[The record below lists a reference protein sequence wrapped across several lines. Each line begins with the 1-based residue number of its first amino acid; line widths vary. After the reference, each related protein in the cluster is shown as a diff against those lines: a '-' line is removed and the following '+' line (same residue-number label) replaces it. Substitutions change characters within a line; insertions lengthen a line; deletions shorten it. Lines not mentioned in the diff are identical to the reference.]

1 LSLES
6 GADVN
11 KLRAATAGVAGTVA
25 MTVLFLLEPL
35 AGLPKVAEGG
45 ILSTVMSVSV
55 AHFPVGVAGGWAIH
69 FLVGILLAL
78 LYAGYFARRLP
89 GGLAMRGALYGGL
102 VFIAAQLAIMP
113 LVGAG
118 VFSGGDLERLA
129 GSLAGHLVYGAVVGL
144 VCGQEAVEAGRSQA
158 PGAA

>member
-1 LSLES
+1 
-6 GADVN
+6 
-11 KLRAATAGVAGTVA
+11 

-69 FLVGILLAL
+69 FLVGIALAL

-89 GGLAMRGALYGGL
+89 GGAARRGALYGGL
-102 VFIAAQLAIMP
+102 VFLGAQLALMP

-144 VCGQEAVEAGRSQA
+144 VCGRAGAEPDRSLE